1 MVIDISQEVLSCTV
15 YPGDPAPELQRLSRM
30 EDGALYNLSSF
41 SMCAHNGTHIDAPA
55 HFFKDG
61 KTVGE
66 LDLSACVG
74 DCYVIRHAG
83 MLSGEDAEAVCSAA
97 ADAGCHDRILLSGK
111 TVVTEDAALVFVRRG
126 VRLVGVDSQSV
137 GPENAPMAVHK
148 ILLGADVILLEGLVL
163 SHVPDG
169 CYSLCAVPLNL
180 GVCEGAPCRAVLI
193 TQEEK

>member
-1 MVIDISQEVLSCTV
+1 MVIDISQEVLSCKI

-74 DCYVIRHAG
+74 DCYVTCRPG
-83 MLSGEDAEAVCSAA
+83 QLSGEDAEVICSAA
-97 ADAGCHDRILLSGK
+97 AEAGCDERILLSGQ
-111 TVVTEDAALVFVRRG
+111 TVVTEDAARVFVRHG

-163 SHVPDG
+163 SHVATG
-169 CYSLCAVPLNL
+169 RYSLCAVPLNL
-180 GVCEGAPCRAVLI
+180 GACEGAPCRAVLI
-193 TQEEK
+193 TQGG